1 MVAAGPGPSCASIW
15 DGSKLMTI
23 EVQEMSEYN
32 PDFPS
37 APRWRGKVCGPGA
50 RWQTGRSIEEVIG
63 TLFRRYAYKFYA
75 DTDGYKTKVDFLNGY
90 SETSDAIGRVIE
102 RGNCKTH
109 LQIAP
114 KEKI

>member
-1 MVAAGPGPSCASIW
+1 
-15 DGSKLMTI
+15 MTI

-63 TLFRRYAYKFYA
+63 TLFRRYAYKFHA
-75 DTDGYKTKVDFLNGY
+75 DTNGY
-90 SETSDAIGRVIE
+90 SETSDAMGRIIE
-102 RGNCKTH
+102 RENYKTH
-109 LQIAP
+109 SQIAP